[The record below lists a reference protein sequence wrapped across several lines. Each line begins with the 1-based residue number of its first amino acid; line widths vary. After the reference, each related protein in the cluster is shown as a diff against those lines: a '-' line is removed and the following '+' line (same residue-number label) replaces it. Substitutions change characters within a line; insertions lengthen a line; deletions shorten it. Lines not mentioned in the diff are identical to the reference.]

1 MPCAPRAAQE
11 SDSHDS
17 DFEVA
22 VPAKKKPK
30 AKTTKEKSVGEAEHE
45 EIPEEPVLGIA
56 PVYELPP
63 DINPDQYKQII
74 GPHISESFVTL
85 NDAPAEVRKSFH
97 SIYIPCEKII
107 DTFVLILSP
116 NEELNAAIISSGLQ
130 SFVKIVKNLGWIYT
144 YVGSTMRSM
153 LVGQVVLDRSVPMR
167 GTMQRPGSP
176 S

>member
-1 MPCAPRAAQE
+1 VPCAPRAAQK

-30 AKTTKEKSVGEAEHE
+30 AKTTKEKSVGEAEVE

-85 NDAPAEVRKSFH
+85 NDAPAEVRKSFD
-97 SIYIPCEKII
+97 SIYIPREKII

-130 SFVKIVKNLGWIYT
+130 SFVKIVKDLGWLYT
-144 YVGSTMRSM
+144 YVGGTMRSL
-153 LVGQVVLDRSVPMR
+153 LVGGVDLDRSVPSR

>member
-1 MPCAPRAAQE
+1 VPCAPRAAQE

-85 NDAPAEVRKSFH
+85 NDAPA
-97 SIYIPCEKII
+97 
-107 DTFVLILSP
+107 TL
-116 NEELNAAIISSGLQ
+116 
-130 SFVKIVKNLGWIYT
+130 
-144 YVGSTMRSM
+144 
-153 LVGQVVLDRSVPMR
+153 
-167 GTMQRPGSP
+167 
-176 S
+176 